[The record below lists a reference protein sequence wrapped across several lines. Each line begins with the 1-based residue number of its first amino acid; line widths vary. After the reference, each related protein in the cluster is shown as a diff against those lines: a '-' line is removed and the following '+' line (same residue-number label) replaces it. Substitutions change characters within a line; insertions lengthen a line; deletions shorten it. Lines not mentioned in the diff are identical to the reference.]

1 MNPFCI
7 KIIDINR
14 SKTVSLHFL
23 DMCLTSADGGA
34 MAAYI
39 FSSIEEKFDKYGST
53 WENCVS
59 LGVDNANTIV
69 GKKNSVASRFLQRKD
84 KVFTS
89 QPVTPMMILVSTSQS
104 MCKMF

>member
-1 MNPFCI
+1 
-7 KIIDINR
+7 
-14 SKTVSLHFL
+14 
-23 DMCLTSADGGA
+23 MCLTSADGGA
-34 MAAYI
+34 IAAYI

-69 GKKNSVASRFLQRKD
+69 GKKNSVALRFLQRKD

-89 QPVTPMMILVSTSQS
+89 QPVIPMMILVSTSQS
-104 MCKMF
+104 MHKMF